1 MPNANQSFVPDIQT
15 DQELSNTGSGTT
27 PGPYKKSAFADV
39 LIFVSAIVLAASL
52 ALAAGVYLYTK
63 TVDNQL
69 NKAKQSLQILQ
80 TELTGRTVEELKILD
95 AKLRAASEILR
106 KHVAVSEIF
115 RSLERLTLKSV
126 QFTNFDFQKD
136 EKGAK
141 LKLEGKALNVNA
153 VAFQSK
159 VFGANRNVFLS
170 PIFSDLDIGSGYVG
184 FKVNT
189 DINPDLIS
197 FEASVLRSSAI
208 SGLPQ
213 NSESISDGI
222 RAIPNNQ
229 NQTAPSGGAHQG
241 IPSASAQNQGGT
253 LQTDEF
259 GNIIQ

>member
-1 MPNANQSFVPDIQT
+1 MPSNNQSFVPDIQT
-15 DQELSNTGSGTT
+15 PQEPNDTGSNTAYNS
-27 PGPYKKSAFADV
+27 YKKSAFADV
-39 LIFVSAIVLAASL
+39 LIFVSAIILAASL
-52 ALAAGVYLYTK
+52 ALAAGVYLYAK
-63 TVDNQL
+63 AIDGKL

-95 AKLRAASEILR
+95 AKLRAASEILH

-126 QFTNFDFQKD
+126 QFTDFDFQKD
-136 EKGAK
+136 EKGAR
-141 LKLEGKALNVNA
+141 LKLSGKALNVNA

-208 SGLPQ
+208 NGLPQ
-213 NSESISDGI
+213 NNEANSSGI
-222 RAIPNNQ
+222 RAIQNNQ
-229 NQTAPSGGAHQG
+229 VTPSSELQQ
-241 IPSASAQNQGGT
+241 SASSAPAQDQGNT
-253 LQTDEF
+253 SQIDEF
-259 GNIIQ
+259 GNLIQ